1 LRHINADPTVVARLD
16 PERSSDLHLAKETR
30 MIHEQVVAGTLGV
43 VADSA
48 SEWFAAH
55 LLPGSGE

>member
-1 LRHINADPTVVARLD
+1 
-16 PERSSDLHLAKETR
+16 